1 MKRLIC
7 FATALLLMGAAG
19 AADKVVQ
26 SSARRAPKWIGGMEE
41 GYFIVSAQAATLSD
55 AQEKAMTQ
63 LREQIVSAVATR
75 LHSSTTITMHE
86 VTDNGN
92 IDFHKELDSRLSVQA
107 ADIPYLADISP
118 SHAEAYY
125 WAKIRRK
132 DQSTYYIY
140 HIKYPLSNSK
150 LRLMVEE
157 YEKQQKVLND
167 SLQAF
172 ASTNLADYHSLDQIL
187 LRHSQLKQFAASLR
201 EDDERQDICAA
212 VRRNYEQM
220 LSQNLHIAVLDS
232 DRQRTTVALFYGD
245 TQLENALKPKTKS
258 NCLTAIETKITP
270 NTAVLTYDFSTGCYD
285 EDQNWLDVQ
294 YTVLGKKTST
304 RCYIR

>member
-7 FATALLLMGAAG
+7 FATALLLIGAAV
-19 AADKVVQ
+19 AADRVVQ
-26 SSARRAPKWIGGMEE
+26 SSARRTPKWIGGMED

-75 LHSSTTITMHE
+75 LHSATTITMHE
-86 VTDNGN
+86 VTDNGS

-107 ADIPYLADISP
+107 ADIPYLANISP

-125 WAKIRRK
+125 WAKIRRADK
-132 DQSTYYIY
+132 STYYIY

-150 LRLMVEE
+150 LRLLVED
-157 YEKQQKVLND
+157 YEKQQIVLND

-172 ASTNLADYHSLDQIL
+172 ASTDMADYDNLDRML
-187 LRHSQLKQFAASLR
+187 LRHSRLKQFAASLR
-201 EDDERQDICAA
+201 EDDPRQDICSAI
-212 VRRNYEQM
+212 RRNYEQM
-220 LSQNLHIAVLDS
+220 LSRNLRIAVLDS

-245 TQLENALKPKTKS
+245 TQLENTLKPKTKS
-258 NCLTAIETKITP
+258 NCLTAVETKITR
-270 NTAVLTYDFSTGCYD
+270 NTAVFTYDFLTGCYD

-294 YTVLGKKTST
+294 YTVLGKKITT